1 VFPIHLPPLRERRED
16 IQPLAEVFLRR
27 LTRRLGRT
35 FAGIDDRSMEQ
46 LHAFS
51 WPGNIRQLQ
60 NVIEHSAI
68 MCDDPILRV
77 PPLLMV
83 ENRIG
88 PDQTSRLDMALQTNE
103 QQMIEQALEEAEGR
117 VSGPSGAAA
126 RLGIPAST
134 LESKIRRFNI
144 DKLQFRRSRC

>member
-1 VFPIHLPPLRERRED
+1 
-16 IQPLAEVFLRR
+16 
-27 LTRRLGRT
+27 
-35 FAGIDDRSMEQ
+35 MEQ